1 MARRDEG
8 AYCSYVTEEQ
18 RRQRGC
24 IDREGDPLSHSLALS
39 ASERAVPL
47 QAVARTR

>member
-18 RRQRGC
+18 RSQPGC
-24 IDREGDPLSHSLALS
+24 IGREGERLSHSRALRSTS
-39 ASERAVPL
+39 AKHGVKTGAL
-47 QAVARTR
+47 